1 MFQTKVY
8 ETNLFVG
15 KVRKT
20 SLKMQLLFFLSNQD
34 SFSSS
39 REIAS
44 ELKLKNPQQA
54 QLLCRELEE
63 DIRECYPNEE
73 FQLIISQVHGF
84 RLERKEGDLQ
94 LLINQYHYSEL
105 SYHLLTDLFFESPI
119 KVQTFCK
126 KRFVSEAT
134 ARRKVQQVNKNLEP
148 FEIRI
153 SMGKQLTLVGVEEN
167 IRAYYFLTNF
177 LTYQSVLN
185 LPIEEEYQKN
195 LIAEVSTFI
204 EQFSPSY
211 TNFQVEMIALLFGTQ
226 SYRIKQ
232 GNTLLNKP
240 AAIEQLNDHFFIDKP
255 TTLSHWSVPDWEFF
269 LFILY
274 LFNLYT
280 PTEEAYRSSLLPNFE
295 LELNSW
301 TDSFGFFFKKR
312 MEKLPNNASKDL
324 IRLFHYSF
332 IYPKDVYLFHLFP
345 LLSIKELTKRYPLHM
360 KRFEH
365 FFTAFIYT
373 YPQFDTLHFKT
384 NSLLLTLAL
393 SSKDQRKETV
403 YLYLECPLSDAY
415 VEHLKTS
422 IIERVQA
429 KYHVNFVEHESF
441 ADLTIST
448 MKHFTMPAKPNFL
461 SVHPLLFENDYL
473 LIEDAIQNFFSYD
486 SPENVIDI
494 TE

>member
-1 MFQTKVY
+1 MFRTKIY
-8 ETNLFVG
+8 EANSFVG

-34 SFSSS
+34 GFTSS

-63 DIRECYPNEE
+63 DINECYPNKE
-73 FQLIISQVHGF
+73 FQLIICQVHGF
-84 RLERKEGDLQ
+84 RLDRTQGDLQ
-94 LLINQYHYSEL
+94 LLINHYHYSEL
-105 SYHLLTDLFFESPI
+105 SYHLLTDLFYQSPI
-119 KVQTFCK
+119 KVQTFCEK
-126 KRFVSEAT
+126 HFVSEAT

-148 FEIRI
+148 FGLRI
-153 SMGKQLTLVGVEEN
+153 TMGKLLTLVGSEEN
-167 IRAYYFLTNF
+167 IRAYYFLSNL

-185 LPIEEEYQKN
+185 LPIEEEQQKT
-195 LIAEVSTFI
+195 LIDEVSGFI
-204 EQFSPSY
+204 EQLQPTY
-211 TNFQVEMIALLFGTQ
+211 TKFQIEMIALLFGTQ

-232 GNTLLNKP
+232 GYTLLNKP
-240 AAIEQLNDHFFIDKP
+240 ATLEHIEEHFFIEKP
-255 TTLSHWSVPDWEFF
+255 VSLSNWSVADWEFF

-274 LFNLYT
+274 LFNLYV
-280 PTEEAYRSSLLPNFE
+280 PSEEAYQSSLLPTFQ

-301 TDSFGFFFKKR
+301 TDSFGFFFKN
-312 MEKLPNNASKDL
+312 MEKLPNNASTDL

-332 IYPKDVYLFHLFP
+332 IFPKDVYLFHLFP
-345 LLSIKELTKRYPLHM
+345 LLSIEDLTERYPLHM

-373 YPQFDTLHFKT
+373 YPHFDTLHFQT

-393 SSKDQRKETV
+393 APKDQRKETI
-403 YLYLECPLSDAY
+403 YIYLECPLSDAY
-415 VEHLKTS
+415 VAHLKTS

-429 KYHVNFVEHESF
+429 KYHVNFVEHASS

-448 MKHFTMPAKPNFL
+448 MKHFTMPANPNFL